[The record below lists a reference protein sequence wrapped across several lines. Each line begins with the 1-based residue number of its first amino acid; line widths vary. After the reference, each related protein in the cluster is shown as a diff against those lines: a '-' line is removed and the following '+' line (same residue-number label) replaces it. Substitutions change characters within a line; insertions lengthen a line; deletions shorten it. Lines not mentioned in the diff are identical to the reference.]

1 MCNRDITVM
10 ISLVV
15 SKQSSHRG
23 RPSSNPR
30 RNPIFSLL
38 LPRDWR
44 FKGNGEGREHEVA
57 CRWRRLELEEWDYWG
72 KKDYI
77 LLKVDYIY
85 FPCCYYFFNIFFNY
99 ILWCECFIYADR
111 LCVTSTCSV
120 FKSVMWWW
128 PPLVVVVQ
136 MVGEP
141 SRVPPT
147 GYPVEL
153 RGSWWPFGQKQSK
166 TQWIALS

>member
-1 MCNRDITVM
+1 M

-15 SKQSSHRG
+15 SKPSSHCG
-23 RPSSNPR
+23 RPSSIPW

-38 LPRDWR
+38 LSRDWR
-44 FKGNGEGREHEVA
+44 FKSKVEGREHKVV

-72 KKDYI
+72 KKHYI

-99 ILWCECFIYADR
+99 ILWCECFVYADCLR
-111 LCVTSTCSV
+111 VTSTYSV
-120 FKSVMWWW
+120 FRSAMWWW

-136 MVGEP
+136 MVGES
-141 SRVPPT
+141 SRVPTT

-153 RGSWWPFGQKQSK
+153 RGSGWPLGQKQSK
-166 TQWIALS
+166 AQWIASS